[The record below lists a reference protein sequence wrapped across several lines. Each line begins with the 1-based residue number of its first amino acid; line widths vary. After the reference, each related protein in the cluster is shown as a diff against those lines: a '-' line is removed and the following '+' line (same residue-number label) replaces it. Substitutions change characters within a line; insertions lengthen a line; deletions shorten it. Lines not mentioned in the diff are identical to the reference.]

1 MLLGFGVALLDNKR
15 LAKSKT
21 KSSTDLGSSIT
32 SLRKAFS
39 LLNAVAASSQSL
51 TIAEASAAA
60 GISRPTG
67 YRIVEA
73 LIAEGHLS
81 QDSSGRLHVGFA
93 SLPLAAKVLDTNRL
107 RMDAL
112 PALQDLS
119 KSTGRRS
126 NLGVLYRG
134 RILHIVGAEKPSLPI
149 RYARFGKIVPL
160 HCSAMGKALLAYLP
174 EDQVKML
181 IDNQGMNAYTTNT
194 ITTYKAFMK
203 DLEKVRTNGFSV
215 SNQEHVAG
223 LFAVAAVVRD
233 GSGPIAS
240 IGLLGRSLPSVVAMA
255 DKVIH
260 TAEIVSHCMDR
271 AE

>member
-1 MLLGFGVALLDNKR
+1 M
-15 LAKSKT
+15 AKPKT
-21 KSSTDLGSSIT
+21 KSSADLGSSIT

-39 LLNAVAASSQSL
+39 LLNAVAASSQPL

-60 GISRPTG
+60 KISRPTG

-81 QDSSGRLHVGFA
+81 QDSFGRLHVGFA

-107 RMDAL
+107 RMEAL

-119 KSTGRRS
+119 KSTGRRT

-174 EDQVKML
+174 EDRVKAL
-181 IDNQGMNAYTTNT
+181 IESQGMKALTPNT
-194 ITTYKAFMK
+194 ITSYKALMK
-203 DLEKVRTNGFSV
+203 DLEAVRKNGFSV
-215 SNQEHVAG
+215 SNEEHVPG
-223 LFAVAAVVRD
+223 LFAVGAVVRD
-233 GSGPIAS
+233 ASGPIAS
-240 IGLLGRSLPSVVAMA
+240 IGLLGRDLESVLATT

-260 TAEIVSHCMDR
+260 TAEIVSHRMDR
-271 AE
+271 TD